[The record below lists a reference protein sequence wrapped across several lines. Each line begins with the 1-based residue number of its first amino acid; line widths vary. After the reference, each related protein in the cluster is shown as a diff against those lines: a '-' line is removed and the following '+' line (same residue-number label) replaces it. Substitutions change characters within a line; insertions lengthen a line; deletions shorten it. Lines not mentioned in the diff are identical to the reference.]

1 MHVVSTHL
9 WIRELDLARLGDNR
23 HNLRVRLR
31 REIDEGS
38 GKAIEAF

>member
-23 HNLRVRLR
+23 HNLRLR